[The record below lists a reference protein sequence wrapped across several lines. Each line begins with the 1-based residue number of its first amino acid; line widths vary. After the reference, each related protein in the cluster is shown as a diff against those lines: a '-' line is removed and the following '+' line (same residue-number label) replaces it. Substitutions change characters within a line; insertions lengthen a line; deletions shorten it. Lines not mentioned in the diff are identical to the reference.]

1 MSQNE
6 MARLSRP
13 MSSETR
19 LGLARLRL
27 ASWATPISSQLASL
41 KLFYS
46 PTCTHTSLRSPP
58 SKPRIWR
65 YWKWWSFFR
74 RISSSGNSQ
83 AKMIPF
89 PCLISARLSCFIS
102 FFFAW
107 VEIPAS
113 TFLRDLLIITKLSW
127 FTWTRI
133 QSFTLL
139 SSPICVRRLW
149 GFTPLSPYSSTF
161 YFSTFTH
168 QYLDCL
174 SKPLW
179 KNSTRNGSN

>member
-6 MARLSRP
+6 MGRLSRP

-19 LGLARLRL
+19 LGLSRLRP
-27 ASWATPISSQLASL
+27 ASRATPISSQLASL

-65 YWKWWSFFR
+65 YWKWWSFFFR

-102 FFFAW
+102 FFCMGWDSCFYLFEGLADYYK
-107 VEIPAS
+107 IK
-113 TFLRDLLIITKLSW
+113 LIHLNPNSILHIT
-127 FTWTRI
+127 I
-133 QSFTLL
+133 
-139 SSPICVRRLW
+139 
-149 GFTPLSPYSSTF
+149 
-161 YFSTFTH
+161 FTH
-168 QYLDCL
+168 LCEAFMGIHP
-174 SKPLW
+174 SFPLF
-179 KNSTRNGSN
+179 